1 MNYHIII
8 QEKFFVSYIED
19 IYRIHEEDNNVIWV
33 RGNEGKNIFF
43 QTDRSVEYI
52 GNDPAHYREKL
63 STLKPDDKLFVSWY
77 DETIGNLILD
87 MKLPN
92 PLYVYLV
99 GAEFYSNP
107 FWWHARWL
115 FDPMTKRKLYR
126 ERLLPRFFPKGKP
139 WLWYRAKNWW
149 RFTREVK
156 EAYQAKLETIKRI
169 DYIVITEHSGPEVE
183 WVKTLYPGCKAKHV
197 IGTFDQH
204 FDIAKDLPMKAVPTE
219 DEPLKILLGNSSD
232 PNGNQIDALHYL
244 KHKVKTDCEV
254 YSFLSYG
261 DKDGKEWTLD
271 YAGRHWGD
279 RFHAVTDFM
288 DKATFVRY
296 LNGMDVVMM
305 FHNRQQAEGNIMIA
319 LSLGKPVFMKPMNPQ
334 FNMLKRMGVESVYDV
349 RQMHTVDLRKAIV
362 DAQAKREATLK
373 AIEREYSD
381 QSRLSHL
388 KELLNG

>member
-1 MNYHIII
+1 M
-8 QEKFFVSYIED
+8 
-19 IYRIHEEDNNVIWV
+19 
-33 RGNEGKNIFF
+33 
-43 QTDRSVEYI
+43 
-52 GNDPAHYREKL
+52 
-63 STLKPDDKLFVSWY
+63 
-77 DETIGNLILD
+77 
-87 MKLPN
+87 
-92 PLYVYLV
+92 
-99 GAEFYSNP
+99 
-107 FWWHARWL
+107 
-115 FDPMTKRKLYR
+115 
-126 ERLLPRFFPKGKP
+126 
-139 WLWYRAKNWW
+139 
-149 RFTREVK
+149 
-156 EAYQAKLETIKRI
+156 
-169 DYIVITEHSGPEVE
+169 
-183 WVKTLYPGCKAKHV
+183 
-197 IGTFDQH
+197 
-204 FDIAKDLPMKAVPTE
+204 
-219 DEPLKILLGNSSD
+219 
-232 PNGNQIDALHYL
+232 
-244 KHKVKTDCEV
+244 
-254 YSFLSYG
+254 
-261 DKDGKEWTLD
+261 D